1 MVYQNQVYPLVP
13 RTQVILD
20 KTKCTNKPHP
30 SPSSTQT
37 PPTNTSAP
45 GSLATCNAIKR
56 LVINTPINQCH
67 TNPVCDTLDCTTM
80 GYRSLYQIL
89 PCSNP
94 PAVHVTLYNANNAV
108 IFNRT
113 ITNST
118 SVPLPLN
125 SKLVITVHHDKP
137 DAIGLEVNRYSV
149 MRHCSN
155 ILTWNYSTII
165 MANKSIHN
173 IVHYLKQFYSFSKGL

>member
-1 MVYQNQVYPLVP
+1 MDIILLIKIIAISHFFFFLQAALNTTGLSISIIPYTEIPIDRCDCANVVCPTTTYPP
-13 RTQVILD
+13 
-20 KTKCTNKPHP
+20 
-30 SPSSTQT
+30 STQT
-37 PPTNTSAP
+37 PPTSTSAP
-45 GSLATCNAIKR
+45 VSLATCNAIKQ
-56 LVINTPINQCH
+56 LANKLNQCH
-67 TNPVCDTLDCTTM
+67 TNPACDTLDCSTL

-94 PAVHVTLYNANNAV
+94 PAVHVTLYNTNNAV

-149 MRHCSN
+149 MRP
-155 ILTWNYSTII
+155 WNCP
-165 MANKSIHN
+165 
-173 IVHYLKQFYSFSKGL
+173 

>member
-1 MVYQNQVYPLVP
+1 MVYQNQVYSLVP

-20 KTKCTNKPHP
+20 KTKCTTKPHP
-30 SPSSTQT
+30 SPSLTQT
-37 PPTNTSAP
+37 PPTNTSAHD
-45 GSLATCNAIKR
+45 SLATCNAIKQ
-56 LVINTPINQCH
+56 LATQLNQCH
-67 TNPVCDTLDCTTM
+67 TNSACDTLDCTTL

-94 PAVHVTLYNANNAV
+94 PAVHVTLYNTNNAV

-118 SVPLPLN
+118 SVSLPFN

-149 MRHCSN
+149 TRH
-155 ILTWNYSTII
+155 
-165 MANKSIHN
+165 
-173 IVHYLKQFYSFSKGL
+173 

>member
-1 MVYQNQVYPLVP
+1 MDITLL
-13 RTQVILD
+13 I
-20 KTKCTNKPHP
+20 KTVAISHFFLFLQATLITSGLSIPIIPYTEIPIDRCDCPNVVCPTTSYSL

-56 LVINTPINQCH
+56 LITDNLINKCH
-67 TNPVCDTLDCTTM
+67 TNSACDTLDCTTL

-94 PAVHVTLYNANNAV
+94 PAVHVTLYNTNNTV

-118 SVPLPLN
+118 SVPLPFN

-137 DAIGLEVNRYSV
+137 DAIGVEVNRYFV
-149 MRHCSN
+149 MRH
-155 ILTWNYSTII
+155 WNCP
-165 MANKSIHN
+165 
-173 IVHYLKQFYSFSKGL
+173 